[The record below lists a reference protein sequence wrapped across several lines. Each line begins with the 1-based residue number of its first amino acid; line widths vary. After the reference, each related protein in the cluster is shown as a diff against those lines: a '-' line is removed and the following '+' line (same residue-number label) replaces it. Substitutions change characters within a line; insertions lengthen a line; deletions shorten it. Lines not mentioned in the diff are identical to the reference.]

1 MVKLFLSLTAAL
13 LASASAF
20 TTPST
25 RVVGSKTMLKAG
37 EVWDPMGFYELS
49 SGEAFDTFPGV
60 FPDKQYLQASEIK
73 QGRMAMLAW
82 TGVWATTKG
91 GLGLGLHFPGFP
103 EDSDWTT
110 ALGTFATEQPVW
122 FGAILSFICIA
133 EGESVGHSGDN
144 FRGKSTKDDQ
154 GNLNFDYL
162 GLKKSLKPEKYARYQ
177 EVELKNGRAAMIAMA
192 SLFAFKAIP
201 GSVPIMDLLG
211 AQ

>member
-1 MVKLFLSLTAAL
+1 MVKLVLSLLTAFV
-13 LASASAF
+13 ASAAAF
-20 TTPST
+20 APA
-25 RVVGSKTMLKAG
+25 LKAKSTTQLNA
-37 EVWDPMGFYELS
+37 EVWDPMGFYELG
-49 SGEAFDTFPGV
+49 SGKAFDTFPGV

-122 FGAILSFICIA
+122 FGAILAFICIA

-144 FRGKSTKDDQ
+144 FRGKSTKDEQ

-162 GLKKSLKPEKYARYQ
+162 GLKKSLSADKYARYQ
-177 EVELKNGRAAMIAMA
+177 EVELKNGRAAMLAMA
-192 SLFAFKAIP
+192 SLFSFKAIP